1 MIKLSFSLKNKKNI
15 IKGIICIGLL
25 LNPLIVKADWAGC
38 HMALNENRAYSDGEI
53 ITLDLGSKG
62 VTSNQS
68 ISGFRYH
75 ILYDPEVL
83 EPIPYENG
91 GVGSYHGWE
100 KIYGSTIIQNG
111 SRFKVREVDV
121 LTNDKGK
128 FLTSTS
134 SNIFVKLGYAKFKVK
149 NTNQSSTTL
158 TLKQTYEED
167 SANGFKSG
175 STSSYKY
182 IWLYDPQTNE
192 HYKLPYED
200 PEYDYQEPCF
210 DTITTYVNLYKKAYI
225 NNIIINNSVIK
236 NYNKDVYEYNLTYTT
251 KTINISANTDNG
263 YTISGDIGKKTLSY
277 GNNIFK
283 ISVTS
288 PTGDIKTYTLNVN
301 YPDNRSSVNTLKSLI
316 LSNGSI
322 EFKPEQNEYD
332 LEVGYEVDKITIN
345 SELANT
351 KSSYVKDFGNR
362 EVNLEVGKNEVL
374 IKVLSEKGTENIY
387 TLNITRKEATNTCDI
402 KDIKIS
408 GYKFAFDS
416 TKTNYSLTIAPEIT
430 SIDINVTLINEE
442 SSYKIIGNENLE
454 NGSQITIK
462 VTDKNN
468 KEKDYTINIVKDLT
482 IIEKQKNKNTIIIFS
497 TIIGIGVVATAAAL
511 IYLNNK
517 KKKTQLENND
527 TY

>member
-1 MIKLSFSLKNKKNI
+1 MINFSLNNKKNI
-15 IKGIICIGLL
+15 IKVIICIGLL

-100 KIYGSTIIQNG
+100 KNYGSTIIQNG
-111 SRFKVREVDV
+111 SRFKVREVDI
-121 LTNDKGK
+121 LTNDKSK

-149 NTNQSSTTL
+149 NTTQSSTTL

-167 SANGFKSG
+167 SANGFISG

-210 DTITTYVNLYKKAYI
+210 DTVTTYVNLYKKAYI

-236 NYNKDVYEYNLTYTT
+236 NFNKDVYEYNLTYTT
-251 KTINISANTDNG
+251 KTINISANTTDG
-263 YTISGDIGKKTLSY
+263 YTISGDIGKKTLNYS
-277 GNNIFK
+277 NNVFK
-283 ISVTS
+283 INVTS
-288 PTGDIKTYTLNVN
+288 PTGDMKTYTLNVN
-301 YPDNRSSVNTLKSLI
+301 YPDNRNNVNTLKSLS
-316 LSNGSI
+316 LSTGI
-322 EFKPEQNEYD
+322 IDFKPEQTIYN
-332 LEVGYEVDKITIN
+332 LEVNYEIEKITIN
-345 SELANT
+345 SELTNT

-362 EVNLEVGKNEVL
+362 EVNLEVGNNVIL
-374 IKVLSEKGTENIY
+374 IKVQSEKGTENIY
-387 TLNITRKEATNTCDI
+387 TINVTRKEATNTCDI
-402 KDIKIS
+402 KDIIIS

-416 TKTNYSLTIAPEIT
+416 TKTNYSITLPPET
-430 SIDINVTLINEE
+430 NNLDINVTLVNEE
-442 SSYKIIGNENLE
+442 SSYKIIGNENLK

-468 KEKDYTINIVKDLT
+468 KEKDYIINIIKDMT
-482 IIEKQKNKNTIIIFS
+482 IIAKQKNKNTIIIFS
-497 TIIGIGVVATAAAL
+497 TILGIGIIATASTIL
-511 IYLNNK
+511 YINNK
-517 KKKTQLENND
+517 KKKTTLENDN